1 MESSTMAMFNFFID
15 RIKANLHVVLAMS
28 PIGDA
33 FRARLRMFPS
43 LINCCTIDW
52 FMAWPQDALE
62 MVAKKFL
69 EEIELEVEVKAQCI
83 SMCKHFHENIRIT
96 SEKYLNELD
105 RHNYVTPTSY
115 LELIQTFKSLL
126 IFKRN
131 EVLLMKNRYTGGL
144 EKLAF
149 AATQVAVMQKQ
160 LQELQPQLVKTS
172 EETDKLMI
180 KIESETVD
188 VEAKKELVSADE
200 AVMNEAAAASQSIKV
215 SNY

>member
-1 MESSTMAMFNFFID
+1 
-15 RIKANLHVVLAMS
+15 L
-28 PIGDA
+28 G
-33 FRARLRMFPS
+33 
-43 LINCCTIDW
+43 
-52 FMAWPQDALE
+52 
-62 MVAKKFL
+62 
-69 EEIELEVEVKAQCI
+69 
-83 SMCKHFHENIRIT
+83 
-96 SEKYLNELD
+96 

-126 IFKRN
+126 VQKRN

-172 EETDKLMI
+172 EETEKLMV

-188 VEAKKELVSADE
+188 VEAKKELVAADE

-215 SNY
+215 HCKKKKCLRCFY

>member
-1 MESSTMAMFNFFID
+1 M
-15 RIKANLHVVLAMS
+15 
-28 PIGDA
+28 
-33 FRARLRMFPS
+33 
-43 LINCCTIDW
+43 
-52 FMAWPQDALE
+52 
-62 MVAKKFL
+62 
-69 EEIELEVEVKAQCI
+69 
-83 SMCKHFHENIRIT
+83 
-96 SEKYLNELD
+96 D

-131 EVLLMKNRYTGGL
+131 EISLMRNRYTGGL

-172 EETDKLMI
+172 EETEKLMV

-215 SNY
+215 NLLRRRPLNNCIY